1 MIESGITKRTKDYAL
16 WYLDVIKAAD
26 LADYAPVKGCMVI
39 KPTGY
44 AIWEEM
50 QSVLNIEFKKTGV
63 ENAYF
68 PLLIPESYLLK
79 EADHVAG
86 FAPEVVTVTEAG
98 GKQLEERYVIRPTS
112 ETIIYEMFSRWIGS
126 YKDLPLL
133 INQWANIMRWEKRTR
148 LFLRTSEFLW
158 QEGHTAHANREEAY
172 ARAKQMHEVY
182 RKFSEEYLAIPVIA
196 GEKSESE
203 RFAGAETTFTIEG
216 MMQDGKALQMG
227 TSHLL
232 ESSFTDA
239 FNIKYLDS
247 DNTEKNIR
255 ATSWGVSTRLI
266 GGLIMAHSDDNG
278 LVLPPKIA
286 PNQVVIIP
294 VWTNEEEKSEVMKM
308 VSKVSDKLSGV
319 RTKIDDRDMRPG
331 PRFYEWEK
339 KGVPIRIEI
348 GPRDVAANSVVVVRR
363 DTGEKSI
370 VKLDQ
375 VEEQIFILLDQIQK
389 YLFDKALKY
398 RDEKTRIV
406 ENYDELKEQVQI
418 GFAKTLWCDEAECE
432 KRVSEETKATTRCL
446 LPMDAKASGKC
457 SICGKEAKVVAV
469 FARSY

>member
-1 MIESGITKRTKDYAL
+1 MIESNITKRANDYAL
-16 WYLDVIKAAD
+16 WYLDVIKNAD

-39 KPTGY
+39 KPSGY

-50 QSVLNIEFKKTGV
+50 QSVLNVEFKKTGV

-98 GKQLEERYVIRPTS
+98 GKKLEERYVIRPTS
-112 ETIIYEMFSRWIGS
+112 ETIIYEMFSRWIES

-133 INQWANIMRWEKRTR
+133 VNQWANIMRWEKRTR

-158 QEGHTAHANREEAY
+158 QEGHTAHANREDAY
-172 ARAKQMHEVY
+172 KRAKQMQEVY
-182 RKFSEEYLAIPVIA
+182 RKFAEDYLAIPVIA
-196 GEKSESE
+196 GEKSKSE
-203 RFAGAETTFTIEG
+203 RFAGAETTLTIEG

-247 DNTEKNIR
+247 DNVEKNIR

-286 PNQVVIIP
+286 PNQVVIVP
-294 VWTNEEEKSEVMKM
+294 VWTNEEEKTKVMKM
-308 VSKVSDKLSGV
+308 VSVVAEKLTGI
-319 RTKIDDRDMRPG
+319 RIKIDDRDMRPG

-339 KGVPIRIEI
+339 KGVPVRIEV
-348 GPRDVAANSVVVVRR
+348 GPKDVAADSVVVVRR
-363 DTGEKSI
+363 DNGEKQSFKSELVGSEI
-370 VKLDQ
+370 P
-375 VEEQIFILLDQIQK
+375 ILLERIQAEMFARAK
-389 YLFDKALKY
+389 KF
-398 RDEKTRIV
+398 RDEKTKDV
-406 ENYDELKEQVQI
+406 DTYESLQEQVKS
-418 GFAKTLWCDEAECE
+418 GFARTLWCDDEECE
-432 KRVSEETKATTRCL
+432 KHVSEETKATTRCL
-446 LPMDAKASGKC
+446 LPMDKNIKGKC
-457 SICGKEAKVVAV
+457 PICGKEAKVVAI

>member
-1 MIESGITKRTKDYAL
+1 MVESSITKRAKDYAL

-50 QSVLNIEFKKTGV
+50 QSILNREFKKTGV

-158 QEGHTAHANREEAY
+158 QEGHTAHATKEEAET
-172 ARAKQMHEVY
+172 RAKQMQEVY
-182 RKFSEEYLAIPVIA
+182 RRFSEEYLAIPVIA

-203 RFAGAETTFTIEG
+203 RFAGAESTFTIEG

-266 GGLIMAHSDDNG
+266 GGLIMAHSDDSG
-278 LVLPPKIA
+278 LILPPKIA
-286 PNQVVIIP
+286 PTQVVIIP
-294 VWTNEEEKSEVMKM
+294 VWTKEEEKSEVMKM
-308 VSKVSDKLSGV
+308 VSKVSDQLSVV
-319 RTKIDDRDMRPG
+319 RTKIDDRDLRPG

-339 KGVPIRIEI
+339 KGIPVRVEI
-348 GPRDVAANSVVVVRR
+348 GPRDVASNSVVVVRR
-363 DTGEKSI
+363 DTGEKSTM
-370 VKLDQ
+370 KLDQ
-375 VEEQIFILLDQIQK
+375 VETHIPVLLDQIQK
-389 YLFDKALKY
+389 DLFEKALKY
-398 RDEKTRIV
+398 REEKTKTV
-406 ENYDELKEQVQI
+406 ESYDELKEQVQI
-418 GFAKTLWCDEAECE
+418 GFAKTLWCNEAVCE